1 MRRLLLGGGI
11 LILVG
16 LLASTQVMNS
26 SICCRPIPSLFARL
40 SNFSRGD
47 DPQPLPPP
55 ADVVEDVREFGQRA
69 LPNPLPGLCPLYVSA
84 SLSLSLY
91 LLNISSSNMIPSA
104 QISEWHGGNPVELAE
119 EDVEQQQY
127 PVQSKALR
135 MYLEHTGRLARG
147 RNADQMLAE
156 LVIIRPPQ
164 HPV

>member
-26 SICCRPIPSLFARL
+26 SNCCRPIPPLFARL

-84 SLSLSLY
+84 SLSLSL
-91 LLNISSSNMIPSA
+91 P
-104 QISEWHGGNPVELAE
+104 
-119 EDVEQQQY
+119 
-127 PVQSKALR
+127 
-135 MYLEHTGRLARG
+135 LEHFLIEHDPLCPDLGVARRESSG
-147 RNADQMLAE
+147 
-156 LVIIRPPQ
+156 IGGGGC
-164 HPV
+164 